1 MDPQNIEVTIYILP
15 KLNTETHVIY
25 NKLSSEFKLF
35 EYSTEMFDNIIHFH
49 YKLNLNENKYQ
60 FEDFLDHLC
69 EEFKKLRYNKNI
81 YQIKNI
87 LNL

>member
-15 KLNTETHVIY
+15 NLNTETHVIY

-49 YKLNLNENKYQ
+49 YKLNLIIRII
-60 FEDFLDHLC
+60 D
-69 EEFKKLRYNKNI
+69 YNNNTGTI
-81 YQIKNI
+81 FPDTPTQTHTYPDLTI
-87 LNL
+87 